1 MECKLSRIITHWS
14 IPSILLKDQ
23 KRLTISITQ
32 PGQCQTS
39 KDCQKLMRRNNRII
53 MIHPYIYIQ
62 IQSSIRFSSNR
73 IQKDGITSKR
83 WTAGPCFEESPK
95 PPCSYATKT
104 SKTKA
109 EPNHKLESN
118 TSKNQG
124 GLWHLWQPFPGF
136 KWSASCLPWAACS
149 FHRTKNQQGD
159 KQPTIGFK
167 EVSHV
172 ELGKPGVYW
181 FGDLF
186 RWFRFHTNSC
196 GSTICDLSP

>member
-73 IQKDGITSKR
+73 IQTDGITSKR

-95 PPCSYATKT
+95 PPCSYAK
-104 SKTKA
+104 K
-109 EPNHKLESN
+109 
-118 TSKNQG
+118 TSKNQSWAKSQTG
-124 GLWHLWQPFPGF
+124 VQYLEESGRTLTSLTTSSRFQVISILPPLSGLQ
-136 KWSASCLPWAACS
+136 LPPHQEPAG
-149 FHRTKNQQGD
+149 R
-159 KQPTIGFK
+159 
-167 EVSHV
+167 
-172 ELGKPGVYW
+172 
-181 FGDLF
+181 
-186 RWFRFHTNSC
+186 
-196 GSTICDLSP
+196 